1 VPHLLYFFL
10 QKQLE
15 EAAEP
20 PTTLA
25 MEIQFC
31 RQHEQVS
38 TLLVRMEQMQRQIG
52 EMHQVLFSQGI
63 RNVEIPAIILVNFF
77 P

>member
-1 VPHLLYFFL
+1 M
-10 QKQLE
+10 QKQPE

-20 PTTLA
+20 PPTLA
-25 MEIQFC
+25 IEIQFR
-31 RQHEQVS
+31 RQDEQVS
-38 TLLVRMEQMQRQIG
+38 TLLGHTEKMQREIG

-63 RNVEIPAIILVNFF
+63 RNVETPDIILVTFF